1 MKLSICPTAAGAAA
15 AAAAIVADHLT
26 AKPDSVLGL
35 PTGRTSLGIYDE
47 LVRLHAAGRADFSRA
62 HTFNLD
68 EFIGLT
74 SKDRRSYCAFME
86 KHLFR
91 RVNIP
96 PAHVHFLNGQA
107 VDFDGECLRY
117 ERLIDELGGIDL
129 QLLGVGANGHIGFN
143 EPARALRARTH
154 RAELKRGT
162 RRANMALFG
171 GRLRAV
177 PRDALSMGMA
187 TILEASS
194 IVLIAMGRTKARA
207 VQSLFTGHIST
218 ASPVS
223 FLQLHSEV
231 HVIVDRAAAA
241 SLPQSLRGLSP
252 GTPATVEGLLRG

>member
-1 MKLSICPTAAGAAA
+1 MKLSICPTAADAAA
-15 AAAAIVADHLT
+15 AAAGIVADQLT

-35 PTGRTSLGIYDE
+35 PTGRTSLGIYHE

-74 SKDRRSYCAFME
+74 SKDGRSYCAFME
-86 KHLFR
+86 KHLFQ

-96 PAHVHFLNGQA
+96 AAHVHFLNGHA
-107 VDFDGECLRY
+107 ANLDDECVRY

-154 RAELKRGT
+154 RAALTRGT
-162 RRANMALFG
+162 RRANGALFG

-177 PRDALSMGMA
+177 PHDALSMGMA

-194 IVLIAMGRTKARA
+194 IVLVAVGRTKARA
-207 VQSLFTGHIST
+207 VHSLFTGSIST
-218 ASPVS
+218 ARPVS
-223 FLQLHSEV
+223 FLQLHPEV
-231 HVIVDRAAAA
+231 HAILDRPAAA
-241 SLPQSLRGLSP
+241 SLPRSLRELSP
-252 GTPATVEGLLRG
+252 GIPANVEVL